1 MNAVAH
7 RGLDWGRE
15 ARSVVPQA
23 GSASLAAH
31 RAGGSPYP
39 YYAGESEPLAQ
50 AGFDFKRYWR
60 TIFKHRH
67 LIGWTAA
74 AAMLLGLI
82 VTLLMTPMFRATASI
97 QIDREA
103 ITVVNVGAVQ
113 TDENS
118 GGLDFFQT
126 QYELLASRTLAE
138 RVVSTLGLTD
148 DERFS
153 GPAEQSVLSI
163 MKDIVFG
170 ASVSD
175 EPTIE
180 GRTTKTIQR
189 LQKIL
194 SISPV
199 RGSRVVKISI
209 DHPNGEIAQYV
220 ANGVA
225 DAFISSNLDR
235 KYDASAYA
243 RKFLEDRIQ
252 QLKIKLQE
260 SETQLVKYAEQ
271 QGIIH
276 LNDNQSLVGAD
287 LAAINTKLS
296 EARNERARLQLEWD
310 QARTTKGFGL
320 AQILD
325 SKAIQENRKL
335 RTELVAEY
343 QQKLAQFKP
352 AFPAML
358 QLKAQIEEL
367 DALAQGEIAAIKGSI
382 KSKFLA
388 AKEEEKLLT
397 QRLDATKTEVV
408 SQRNR
413 SIQYNILQREVD
425 TNRTLYDGLLQR
437 YKEIGVSGTVGTNN
451 VSIVDRASLPE
462 RPRSPSFTLNLALA
476 LIAGLGA
483 GMLVAFGLDYLDDT
497 FKSPEDIERD
507 VGLSVVGIIPL
518 PKNGATV
525 EGELNDPRSAVAEA
539 FRSLRTGLQFST
551 AEGLPKTI
559 LITSSKPTE
568 GKTTS
573 AIALAKA
580 LTQLGLKVLLVDGD
594 LRNASIHKHLSCRND
609 VGLSNYLAGA
619 RLPDDVVQSSGVDG
633 LTVITSGP
641 LPPNPAELLAG
652 PRMPSLLSLGA
663 EAFDVVLID
672 GPPVMGLADSPLLS
686 SVAQATLFVIAANET
701 RKSIVAVARKRL
713 LFARANLIG
722 VLFSKFDSSQIGYGY
737 GYGEYDYHTYGAK
750 ALPSA
755 RT

>member
-1 MNAVAH
+1 
-7 RGLDWGRE
+7 
-15 ARSVVPQA
+15 
-23 GSASLAAH
+23 
-31 RAGGSPYP
+31 
-39 YYAGESEPLAQ
+39 
-50 AGFDFKRYWR
+50 
-60 TIFKHRH
+60 
-67 LIGWTAA
+67 
-74 AAMLLGLI
+74 
-82 VTLLMTPMFRATASI
+82 
-97 QIDREA
+97 
-103 ITVVNVGAVQ
+103 VNVGTVQ
-113 TDENS
+113 ADENT

-148 DERFS
+148 DERFGS
-153 GPAEQSVLSI
+153 RTAQSLVSAI
-163 MKDIVFG
+163 KDIVFG
-170 ASVSD
+170 TPASD

-180 GRTTKTIQR
+180 RRTTKTIQQ
-189 LQKIL
+189 LQDIL

-209 DHPNGEIAQYV
+209 DHPNGEMAQHV

-271 QGIIH
+271 QGIIN
-276 LNDNQSLVGAD
+276 LSDNQSLVGAD
-287 LAAINTKLS
+287 LEAINTKLS
-296 EARNERARLQLEWD
+296 ESKNERAKLQLEWD
-310 QARTTKGFGL
+310 QARKTEGFGL

-325 SKAIQENRKL
+325 SKAIQDNRKL

-343 QQKLAQFKP
+343 QQKLALFKP

-358 QLKAQIEEL
+358 QLKAQIQEL
-367 DALAQGEIAAIKGSI
+367 DAQAQGEIAAIKGSI
-382 KSKFLA
+382 KSKYLA
-388 AKEEEKLLT
+388 AKDEEELLT
-397 QRLDATKTEVV
+397 QRLETTKVEVV

-462 RPRSPSFTLNLALA
+462 RPRSPRLSINLALA
-476 LIAGLGA
+476 LFAGLAA
-483 GMLVAFGLDYLDDT
+483 GLLVAFGLDYLDDT
-497 FKSPEDIERD
+497 FKSPEDVERD
-507 VGLSVVGIIPL
+507 VGLSVIGIIPV
-518 PKNGATV
+518 PKSGVTLK
-525 EGELNDPRSAVAEA
+525 EELNDQRSAVAEA

-551 AEGLPKTI
+551 AEGLPKTL
-559 LITSSKPTE
+559 LITSSKPSE

-573 AIALAKA
+573 AIALAKT
-580 LTQLGLKVLLVDGD
+580 LTQLGLKVLMIDGD
-594 LRNASIHKHLSCRND
+594 LRNASVHRQLLCRND
-609 VGLSNYLAGA
+609 VGLSNYLAGVK
-619 RLPDDVVQSSGVDG
+619 LPADVVQSSNING

-652 PRMPSLLSLGA
+652 PRMSSLLSLGA
-663 EAFDVVLID
+663 EAFDIVLID

-686 SVAQATLFVIAANET
+686 SVAQGTLFVIAANET

-722 VLFSKFDSSQIGYGY
+722 VLFSKFDAAQMGYGY
-737 GYGEYDYHTYGAK
+737 GYGEYDYNNYGAK
-750 ALPSA
+750 ELPSP

>member
-1 MNAVAH
+1 MNAIVN
-7 RGLDWGRE
+7 RGLDW
-15 ARSVVPQA
+15 RSDAKSMVPQN
-23 GSASLAAH
+23 GSANLAEY
-31 RAGGSPYP
+31 RASGSPYP
-39 YYAGESEPLAQ
+39 YYFGESEPLVQ
-50 AGFDFKRYWR
+50 AGLDFKRYWR
-60 TIFKHRH
+60 TIIKHRH
-67 LIGWTAA
+67 LIAGTTAA
-74 AAMLLGLI
+74 ALLLGLI
-82 VTLLMTPMFRATASI
+82 ITLLMTPVFRATASI

-103 ITVVNVGAVQ
+103 INVVNVGTVQ

-126 QYELLASRTLAE
+126 QYELLASRALAE

-153 GPAEQSVLSI
+153 GRTEQSLLSVL
-163 MKDIVFG
+163 KDIIFG
-170 ASVSD
+170 TPASD

-180 GRTTKTIQR
+180 RRTIKTIQQ
-189 LQKIL
+189 LQSIL

-209 DHPNGEIAQYV
+209 DHPDGEMAQRV

-271 QGIIH
+271 QGIIN
-276 LNDNQSLVGAD
+276 LSDNQSLVGAD
-287 LAAINTKLS
+287 LEAINTKLS
-296 EARNERARLQLEWD
+296 EAKNVRARLQLEWE
-310 QARTTKGFGL
+310 QARATKGFGL
-320 AQILD
+320 VQILD
-325 SKAIQENRKL
+325 SKAIQDNRKL

-343 QQKLAQFKP
+343 QQKLALFKP

-367 DALAQGEIAAIKGSI
+367 DAQAQEEIAAIKGSI
-382 KSKFLA
+382 KAKYLA
-388 AKEEEKLLT
+388 AKDEEKLLA
-397 QRLDATKTEVV
+397 QRLETTKTEVV

-413 SIQYNILQREVD
+413 GIQYNILQREVD

-462 RPRSPSFTLNLALA
+462 QPRSPRLSINLALA
-476 LIAGLGA
+476 LLAGLGA
-483 GMLVAFGLDYLDDT
+483 GLLVAFGLDYLDDT
-497 FKSPEDIERD
+497 FKSPEDVERD
-507 VGLSVVGIIPL
+507 VGLSVIGIIPV
-518 PKNGATV
+518 PKSGATI
-525 EGELNDPRSAVAEA
+525 EGELNDQRSAIAEA

-551 AEGLPKTI
+551 AEGLPKTL

-580 LTQLGLKVLLVDGD
+580 LTQLGLKVLIIDGD
-594 LRNASIHKHLSCRND
+594 LRNASVHKHLSCRND

-619 RLPDDVVQSSGVDG
+619 KLPDDVVQSSNIPG
-633 LTVITSGP
+633 LTIITSGP

-652 PRMPSLLSLGA
+652 PRMSSLLSLGA
-663 EAFDVVLID
+663 EAFDAVLID

-686 SVAQATLFVIAANET
+686 SVAQGTLFVIAASET

-722 VLFSKFDSSQIGYGY
+722 VLFSKFDSTQIGYGY
-737 GYGEYDYHTYGAK
+737 GYGEYDYHAYGAK
-750 ALPSA
+750 GLPSL